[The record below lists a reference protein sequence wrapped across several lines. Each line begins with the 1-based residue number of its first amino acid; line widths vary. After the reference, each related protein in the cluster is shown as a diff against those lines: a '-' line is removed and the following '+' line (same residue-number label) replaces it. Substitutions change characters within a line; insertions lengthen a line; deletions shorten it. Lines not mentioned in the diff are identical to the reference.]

1 MTAAKTPLKVH
12 SQTHIIVIIILPLP
26 CIKFIVGILWCTKVF
41 NECKTLT
48 ELVRKKLFLFHVRDL
63 TIKNTNFTC
72 LQYKDG

>member
-1 MTAAKTPLKVH
+1 MTAAKTPLKRH

-26 CIKFIVGILWCTKVF
+26 WFKFIVKISWCTKVSYEF
-41 NECKTLT
+41 KTLT
-48 ELVRKKLFLFHVRDL
+48 ELIRKKPFLFYVRDL